1 MRVRRDND
9 CPVCG
14 EPTQT
19 ASGEL
24 TGNPHSPDCDYLKPP
39 PELPDYFQL
48 PGMEHKRM
56 DLMDWRFN
64 GIEARLGTLESN
76 ASVFRLTA
84 LEERLSALEDWADIE
99 YAPVDGNPPDCIHD
113 LIAEGM
119 TGVTADMHTH
129 LERMTRRIDDLQDLL
144 LKAVLKVNALETK
157 APC

>member
-1 MRVRRDND
+1 
-9 CPVCG
+9 
-14 EPTQT
+14 
-19 ASGEL
+19 
-24 TGNPHSPDCDYLKPP
+24 
-39 PELPDYFQL
+39 
-48 PGMEHKRM
+48 M

-76 ASVFRLTA
+76 ASAFRLTA

-99 YAPVDGNPPDCIHD
+99 YAPVDGNPPDSIHE

-119 TGVTADMHTH
+119 TGVTTDMHTH

-144 LKAVLKVNALETK
+144 LKAVLKVNALESK